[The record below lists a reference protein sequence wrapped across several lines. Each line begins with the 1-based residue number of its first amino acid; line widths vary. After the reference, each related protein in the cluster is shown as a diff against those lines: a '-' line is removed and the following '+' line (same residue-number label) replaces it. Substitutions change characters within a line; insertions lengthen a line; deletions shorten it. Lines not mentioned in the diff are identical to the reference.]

1 MKVLCAV
8 DGSEFSNRAIE
19 AVGTLFHQSVKDL
32 RLIHII
38 DDLHL
43 KQGLKK
49 EGVKA
54 GNIKKIL
61 VALEKDAKKILETSK
76 EKAALAI
83 SQSTTKPFVSIK
95 TVLGRGHVTEAI
107 INEAQK
113 RKVDIIVMG
122 SRGLSDIKGYLMGSV
137 SRKVL
142 VHAPCSVLTV
152 KDPLPKTCRTLLAV
166 DGSNASKRAA
176 AFLRNNIH
184 PSSLSLHVLS
194 VVPNFLTDI
203 APKVLSKNHLK
214 ALTQPFQI
222 RANELTIQYREY
234 FLKEGYEIT
243 TEVKSG
249 DPKKVILNSLEKKK
263 RNLAILGTK
272 GLTGP
277 ERFQMGSVS
286 EWVSAYTPSSVLVV
300 RPRLA

>member
-1 MKVLCAV
+1 M
-8 DGSEFSNRAIE
+8 
-19 AVGTLFHQSVKDL
+19 
-32 RLIHII
+32 
-38 DDLHL
+38 
-43 KQGLKK
+43 
-49 EGVKA
+49 
-54 GNIKKIL
+54 KKIL
-61 VALEKDAKKILETSK
+61 GALEEDAKKILETSK
-76 EKAALAI
+76 QKAILAI

-95 TVLGRGHVTEAI
+95 TVLSRGHVTDAI

-113 RKVDIIVMG
+113 RKADIIVMG

-137 SRKVL
+137 SRRVL

-152 KDPLPKTCRTLLAV
+152 KDPLPKSCRTLLAV

-176 AFLRNNIH
+176 TFLKNWIR
-184 PSSLSLHVLS
+184 PSSISLHVLS

-203 APKVLSKNHLK
+203 APKVLSKSHLK
-214 ALTQPFQI
+214 ALTEPFQI
-222 RANELTIQYREY
+222 RAKELTIQYREF

-243 TEVKSG
+243 TEVQSG

-263 RNLAILGTK
+263 RHLAILGTK

-286 EWVSAYTPSSVLVV
+286 EWVAAYTPSSVLVV
-300 RPRLA
+300 RSPLA

>member
-1 MKVLCAV
+1 MKVICAV

-19 AVGTLFHQSVKDL
+19 AVGTLFHQSVKEL
-32 RLIHII
+32 RLIHVM

-54 GNIKKIL
+54 RNMKKIL
-61 VALEKDAKKILETSK
+61 GALEKDAKKILETSK
-76 EKAALAI
+76 HKAALAI
-83 SQSTTKPFVSIK
+83 SQSTTKPFASIK

-107 INEAQK
+107 INEAEK
-113 RKVDIIVMG
+113 RNADIIVMG

-152 KDPLPKTCRTLLAV
+152 KDPLPKMSRSLLAV

-176 AFLRNNIH
+176 TFLKNWIR
-184 PSSLSLHVLS
+184 PSSLSIHVLS

-203 APKVLSKNHLK
+203 APKMLSKNHLK

-222 RANELTIQYREY
+222 RAKELTIQYREF
-234 FLKEGYEIT
+234 FLKEGYKIT
-243 TEVKSG
+243 TEVQSG
-249 DPKKVILNSLEKKK
+249 DPKKVILNSLEKK
-263 RNLAILGTK
+263 RTNLAILGTK

-286 EWVSAYTPSSVLVV
+286 EGVAAYTPSSVLVV
-300 RPRLA
+300 RPRLV